1 MQTKDY
7 RAIRRTLS
15 PLETHFAAPV
25 AQRQKHFAS
34 LDEQLFNHRTWSASD
49 HETRR
54 TIILPRA
61 SKAGASAL
69 RLIRMTTPGTLSC
82 AIVVDSVCTR
92 AVPTIQL
99 RGARFNR
106 SMLAVYGGRN
116 HITIYDA
123 YFGDRHVHLAVHFQ

>member
-25 AQRQKHFAS
+25 AQRQRRFAS
-34 LDEQLFNHRTWSASD
+34 LDERLFDKRKWLGSD

-54 TIILPRA
+54 TITLPRA

-82 AIVVDSVCTR
+82 AIVVDNACTKG
-92 AVPTIQL
+92 
-99 RGARFNR
+99 GANDSTTR
-106 SMLAVYGGRN
+106 SALQSINARRLAGSESY
-116 HITIYDA
+116 HD
-123 YFGDRHVHLAVHFQ
+123 L